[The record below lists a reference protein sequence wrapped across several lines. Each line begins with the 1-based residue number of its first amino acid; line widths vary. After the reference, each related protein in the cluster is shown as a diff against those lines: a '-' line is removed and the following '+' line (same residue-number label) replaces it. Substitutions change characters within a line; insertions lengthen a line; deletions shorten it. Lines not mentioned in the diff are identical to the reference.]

1 MFVSKKELQ
10 YVCEERDS
18 LQSKNQSL
26 QTEIEELTMQLQ
38 TYRDQQQLQNTHD
51 SSIETE
57 IQLVLTSY
65 AGLDSIKHSLGSNAE
80 NMLNQKD
87 KLGKDGDMYEQTSST
102 LQNITKDLR
111 NISDSAEASHESVSR
126 LKGVANEI
134 TQFVGIITNISE
146 QTNLLAL
153 NAAIEAA
160 RAGEQG
166 RGFAVVADEVRAL
179 AKRASE
185 ASSEIAN
192 LVGQIEKD
200 TQETDERISSTRER
214 CETLATESKQTL
226 NTVGRVLDIS
236 HEMHDVITQS
246 AYQGFLET
254 AKLDHLA
261 WKSRI
266 YANFH
271 SGHYDVHSIE
281 NASNCRFGNWLQG
294 EGMAHSSLNA
304 YKQVDEAH
312 NKVHNYGASALES
325 AARGARDE
333 SLGLFKEMER
343 ASDQLMGRISELA
356 GAIS

>member
-18 LQSKNQSL
+18 LQSQNKSL
-26 QTEIEELTMQLQ
+26 SAEIEELNMQLQ
-38 TYRDQQQLQNTHD
+38 TYRDQQQLQNTHN

-65 AGLDSIKHSLGSNAE
+65 SGLDDIRQSLSGNAE
-80 NMLNQKD
+80 KMLAQKD
-87 KLGKDGDMYEQTSST
+87 KLSKDGDVYDETSIT
-102 LQNITKDLR
+102 LQNINTDLR

-185 ASSEIAN
+185 ASSEIAS

-200 TQETDERISSTRER
+200 TQETDERISSTRAR
-214 CETLATESKQTL
+214 CETLSTDSEQTL
-226 NTVGRVLDIS
+226 DAVGRVLDLS
-236 HEMHDVITQS
+236 HGMHDVITQS
-246 AYQGFLET
+246 ANQGFLDT
-254 AKLDHLA
+254 AKFDHLA

-266 YANFH
+266 YSNFH
-271 SGHYDVHSIE
+271 SGHYDVNSVE
-281 NASNCRFGNWLQG
+281 SAASCRFGQWLQG
-294 EGMAHSSLNA
+294 EGHVHSTLSS
-304 YKQVDEAH
+304 YKYVDDSH
-312 NKVHNYGASALES
+312 NKVHSCGVSALE
-325 AARGARDE
+325 AASRGSRDE
-333 SLGLFKEMER
+333 ALSLFQEMER
-343 ASDQLMGRISELA
+343 ASDQFMGSISDLA